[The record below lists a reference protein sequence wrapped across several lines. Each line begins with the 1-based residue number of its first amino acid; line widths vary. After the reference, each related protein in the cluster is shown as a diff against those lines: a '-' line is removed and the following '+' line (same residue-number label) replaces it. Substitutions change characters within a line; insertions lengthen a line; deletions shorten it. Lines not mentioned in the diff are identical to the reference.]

1 MKRKEEK
8 EKVKGKEEKEEKEV
22 NEKEKMNLKAK
33 GEEMTGFCS
42 FLRKYSHQGPQDNEE
57 AELSERY
64 TS

>member
-1 MKRKEEK
+1 M
-8 EKVKGKEEKEEKEV
+8 KGKEEKEEKEV

-33 GEEMTGFCS
+33 GEEMTEFCS